1 MIKVFT
7 LSNNYYVDFISGS
20 QFMSTQLMFRD
31 ALTVLYSDNFFVVS
45 LSSCIMLTNFVYFV
59 SETSHNIQSPTFL
72 AFSLGADIGIK
83 IKLIKIHS
91 GLL

>member
-1 MIKVFT
+1 MFT
-7 LSNNYYVDFISGS
+7 LSNIYYVDFISGS

-72 AFSLGADIGIK
+72 AFSLGNA
-83 IKLIKIHS
+83 LHYVRR
-91 GLL
+91 